1 MISEVNPMIRFGLL
15 AVLIAALSFVSGSIR
30 AEVIE
35 EIVAWVNGEIITR
48 SEYDEEEQAMMS
60 EAYRR
65 YTGEELDARVASVK
79 AELLQ
84 RMIDRKILIDH
95 GKSLGFDMSD
105 MAQDLYLD
113 FRESQKES
121 MSIESDEEF
130 ERLLARDGMTVDD
143 VKSKLIEMYA
153 PEQVLRFEISKR
165 LAVSDEDIEAYYAEN
180 PGEFLVV
187 GEVTLKEIV
196 LLAASEED
204 RSERRDEIDAIRAR
218 LEAGEDF
225 AAVAQEVSEAG
236 TRESGG
242 DLGTLKQSDISE
254 VLEPPAFG
262 LPVGTVSDVLETSY
276 GFHIIR
282 VESRSD
288 EHMTP
293 LDEIK
298 DRLRQFLSDRKYAT
312 EVEGFLEKAR
322 AKAQWCVRPAYAEQL
337 AVKPPPCESL

>member
-1 MISEVNPMIRFGLL
+1 MIRSGLF
-15 AVLIAALSFVSGSIR
+15 AVLVAALLFVPGSTQ

-35 EIVAWVNGEIITR
+35 EIVAWVNGDIITR
-48 SEYDEEEQAMMS
+48 SEYDEEEKAMMS

-65 YTGEELDARVASVK
+65 YTGEQLDERVASVK

-113 FRESQKES
+113 FRETQKET
-121 MSIESDEEF
+121 MGIESDEEF
-130 ERLLARDGMTVDD
+130 DRVLARDGMSEDD

-165 LAVSDEDIEAYYAEN
+165 LAISDVDIEAYYGEN
-180 PGEFLVV
+180 PGEFQVE

-196 LLAASEED
+196 LLAASEDD
-204 RSERRDEIDAIRAR
+204 RSTRRSEIDAIRAR
-218 LEAGEDF
+218 LEDGEDF
-225 AAVAQEVSEAG
+225 AAVAREVSEAG
-236 TRESGG
+236 TQESGG

-254 VLEPPAFG
+254 VLEAPAFG

-282 VESRSD
+282 VESRTD
-288 EHMTP
+288 EHIVP
-293 LDEIK
+293 LDEIR

-322 AKAQWCVRPAYAEQL
+322 AKAQWCVRPEYAEEL
-337 AVKPPPCESL
+337 AVRPPPCQSL